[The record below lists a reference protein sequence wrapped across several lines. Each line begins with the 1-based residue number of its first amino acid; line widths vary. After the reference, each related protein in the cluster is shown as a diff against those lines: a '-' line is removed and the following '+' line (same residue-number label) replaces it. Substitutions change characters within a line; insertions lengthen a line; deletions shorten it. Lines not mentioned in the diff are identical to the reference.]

1 MCTLDSAQSCFYT
14 QLNCALFITKA
25 TPSNLLLFSS
35 SQGFLY
41 TPPPT
46 TVSKKNIILQK
57 SEKLEIGSQVGRA
70 LQSPRDRGRW
80 VCIRVKRG
88 VTGLDVACMG
98 PYLPNLHDNYNCRA
112 RRVSSGNRSL
122 CSICYVLGP

>member
-1 MCTLDSAQSCFYT
+1 
-14 QLNCALFITKA
+14 
-25 TPSNLLLFSS
+25 
-35 SQGFLY
+35 
-41 TPPPT
+41 
-46 TVSKKNIILQK
+46 
-57 SEKLEIGSQVGRA
+57 LEIGSQVGRA